1 MRSGSWSW
9 YWYRSWHYHQN
20 VMVMIMVRPGHGR
33 GAWSGVGESGQA
45 WAWSARPEEEECTSY
60 NFRTKFFSLIYEYDV
75 PPEKTWG
82 RARACTWLSWLWV
95 ALLFNNL
102 DQGGEW
108 GVDRHHCQALS
119 PLQTPCPR
127 RRACCQCTICQI
139 VSDNRNQGSAS
150 STLAWTWRC
159 FQKRIFIPI
168 DFYLVRFALTSLTL
182 LLRSSVTWRPD
193 FFNTGAL
200 RSTES
205 RSLK

>member
-1 MRSGSWSW
+1 
-9 YWYRSWHYHQN
+9 
-20 VMVMIMVRPGHGR
+20 MVMIMVRPGHGR

-60 NFRTKFFSLIYEYDV
+60 NFRTKFFSLICEYDV

-159 FQKRIFIPI
+159 FQKRIFIAV